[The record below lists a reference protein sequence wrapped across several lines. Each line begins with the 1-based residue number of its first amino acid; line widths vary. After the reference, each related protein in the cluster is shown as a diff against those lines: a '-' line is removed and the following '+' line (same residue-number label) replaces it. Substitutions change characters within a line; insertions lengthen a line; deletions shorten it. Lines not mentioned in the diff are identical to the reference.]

1 MIWERWSGEV
11 TSTGLEDRVAALV
24 PFIFGFEASGTA
36 GFELVGIGGGAP
48 LP

>member
-11 TSTGLEDRVAALV
+11 TSIGLEGEFVALV